1 MFCVFLYLLHM
12 GYENIHFTQN
22 VWTRWGSEAILA
34 SPHKFKGL
42 TEGKDTELILRLGS
56 GLGVRQEGY
65 GQGNVSY
72 FCF

>member
-22 VWTRWGSEAILA
+22 VRTHWGSEAILA

-42 TEGKDTELILRLGS
+42 TEGKDIELILRLG
-56 GLGVRQEGY
+56 
-65 GQGNVSY
+65 
-72 FCF
+72 